1 MPLVKNK
8 NLLFYTH
15 FKRNLPFQKG
25 KFIIETEF
33 AFFKT
38 ENQSP
43 YSSNSALYLPDAT
56 FLTLVVLFS
65 SVEFLHVHDPIE
77 ISTDP
82 GESRASAV

>member
-1 MPLVKNK
+1 MPFVKKKLAFHTN
-8 NLLFYTH
+8 

-25 KFIIETEF
+25 KFITGTEF
-33 AFFKT
+33 AFLKT

-43 YSSNSALYLPDAT
+43 YSSNASLYLPDAT

-82 GESRASAV
+82 GESPASAV